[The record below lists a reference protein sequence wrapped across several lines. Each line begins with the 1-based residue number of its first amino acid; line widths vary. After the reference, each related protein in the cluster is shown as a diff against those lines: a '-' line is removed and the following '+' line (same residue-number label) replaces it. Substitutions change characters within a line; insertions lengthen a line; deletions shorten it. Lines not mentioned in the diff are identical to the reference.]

1 MGLKVIKAGPLDTLQ
16 DLGRIGYSAQGLRE
30 CGACDKYALQLANIL
45 AGNPRDLAALEM
57 TLFGGSYLFEQD
69 TVFALAGA
77 DMEPHLDGER
87 ISMHSPVFAG
97 AGQVLTL
104 QAAKT
109 GARTYLAIHGGFD
122 VKKELGSC
130 STDVRCRIGGFCG
143 RALRVGDCLPAGD
156 SLPAKDCLPTGD
168 SLPAGARS
176 EEFVNRMKRAGAPGR
191 QQSGLAQMNQPG
203 PAQTS
208 RLSQQQPGPA
218 WLSWP
223 GTPAVSLD
231 GKLVPLLRAVPGP
244 QEERFTE
251 AARAAFVS
259 GFYSLQP
266 DSDRMAA
273 RLWGSALEPK
283 ESVDILSDGIVEG
296 SVQVSAGGQPMVML
310 ADHQT
315 TGGYAKIAT
324 VISADIPALA
334 QRRPGERVAFRYV
347 SVKEAE
353 EAVRQQK
360 KKLDWIEEN
369 FQRACGLKV

>member
-45 AGNPRDLAALEM
+45 AGNPRDLAALEV
-57 TLFGGSYLFEQD
+57 TFLGGSYLFEED
-69 TVFALAGA
+69 AMFALAGA
-77 DMEPHLDGER
+77 DMEPALDGEQVL
-87 ISMHSPVFAG
+87 MYGPVFAR

-104 QAAKT
+104 RAAKT
-109 GARTYLAIHGGFD
+109 GVRSYLAIHGGFE
-122 VKKELGSC
+122 VKKELGSR

-143 RALRVGDCLPAGD
+143 RALQAGDCLWAGGQNV
-156 SLPAKDCLPTGD
+156 A
-168 SLPAGARS
+168 
-176 EEFVNRMKRAGAPGR
+176 FVKALRKVALSGGRIRPGLR
-191 QQSGLAQMNQPG
+191 WEDM
-203 PAQTS
+203 
-208 RLSQQQPGPA
+208 A
-218 WLSWP
+218 WLAWP

-231 GKLVPLLRAVPGP
+231 GRLVPLLRAVPGP
-244 QEERFTE
+244 QEERFTD

-273 RLWGSALEPK
+273 RLSGNALEPK
-283 ESVDILSDGIVEG
+283 ESVDIISDGIVEG

-324 VISADIPALA
+324 VIWADIPALA
-334 QRRPGERVAFRYV
+334 QRRPGEQVAFRYV
-347 SVKEAE
+347 SVKEAA

-369 FQRACGLKV
+369 CRRAYALRR

>member
-45 AGNPRDLAALEM
+45 AGNPRDLAALEV
-57 TLFGGSYLFEQD
+57 TFLGGSYLFEED
-69 TVFALAGA
+69 AMFALAGA
-77 DMEPHLDGER
+77 DMEPALEEKK
-87 ISMHSPVFAG
+87 ISMNSPVFAR
-97 AGQVLTL
+97 AGQVLRL
-104 QAAKT
+104 SAAKT
-109 GARTYLAIHGGFD
+109 GVRCYLAVHGGFD
-122 VKKELGSC
+122 VKRELGSR

-143 RALRVGDCLPAGD
+143 RALQAGDCLPV
-156 SLPAKDCLPTGD
+156 
-168 SLPAGARS
+168 GAQNEDVVSRL
-176 EEFVNRMKRAGAPGR
+176 KKAGAPG
-191 QQSGLAQMNQPG
+191 MQP
-203 PAQTS
+203 T
-208 RLSQQQPGPA
+208 GPA

-223 GTPAVSLD
+223 GTPAVSLG

-244 QEERFTE
+244 QEERFTD

-259 GFYSLQP
+259 SFYSLQP

-273 RLWGSALEPK
+273 RLDGAFLEPR
-283 ESVDILSDGIVEG
+283 ESFDIISDGIVEG
-296 SVQVSAGGQPMVML
+296 SVQVSANGQLMVML

-334 QRRPGERVAFRYV
+334 QRRPGEQVAFRYV
-347 SVKEAE
+347 SVKEAA

-369 FQRACGLKV
+369 CRRAYALRR